1 MKWSTTWF
9 VLLLCISITQAQN
22 HINREDIEKDFPY
35 LENLYLDIHQH
46 PELSF
51 HEDRTAS
58 KLANELRKAGFE
70 VTEHVGGTGIVGILK
85 NGPGPVILVRTD
97 LDALP
102 IVEQTG
108 ADYASKVTVKNEQ
121 GNDVGVMHA
130 CGHDVHMTVWT
141 GTARAMAR
149 NKDKWS
155 GTLMF
160 IGQPAEERGGGAR
173 NMLKDGLYQRF
184 MVPDYALA
192 LHVNANLPAGK
203 ISYIPEYAMAN
214 VESMDIDVFGRGGHG
229 AYPHT
234 TIDPVVLA
242 AKIILNIQTIVSRE
256 ISPLEPA
263 VITVGSIHGGTK
275 HNIISDRV
283 HLQLTLRSYTEA
295 TRQGIVQKIKRIC
308 KGEAIAAGLPENLWP
323 KVTLADEF
331 TPALYNNPDLI
342 SKVVASI
349 RSEIGEKNVEQ
360 EKPVMG
366 GEDFA
371 RYGKTDD
378 HVPIFMFGLGAVPVE
393 MYNEYKKEGKTLP
406 SLHSSKFLPDR
417 RPTILTGIEAMSAAL
432 VDLLKK

>member
-1 MKWSTTWF
+1 MKKLIYLSF
-9 VLLLCISITQAQN
+9 CMLLSYGIRGQN
-22 HINREDIEKDFPY
+22 HIPVSDIEADYPE
-35 LENLYLDIHQH
+35 LEKLYLHIHQH

-51 HEDRTAS
+51 HEEKTAAR
-58 KLANELRKAGFE
+58 LAKELRSAGLD
-70 VTEHVGGTGIVGILK
+70 VTEHVEGTGIVGVLK
-85 NGPGPVILVRTD
+85 NGPGPVVLVRTD

-108 ADYASKVTVKNEQ
+108 ADYASKIQVKDEKGNE
-121 GNDVGVMHA
+121 VGVMHA

-141 GTARAMAR
+141 GTARAMAKH
-149 NKDKWS
+149 KDRWK
-155 GTLMF
+155 GTLVF
-160 IGQPAEERGGGAR
+160 IGQPAEERGGGAK
-173 NMLKDGLYQRF
+173 NMLKDGLYKRF
-184 MVPDYALA
+184 PVPDYGIA
-192 LHVNANLPAGK
+192 LHVNSNLEAGK
-203 ISYIPEYAMAN
+203 VSYIPEYAMAN

-242 AKIILNIQTIVSRE
+242 AKIILNIQTIISRE

-283 HLQLTLRSYTEA
+283 HLQLTLRSYTEE

-308 KGEAIAAGLPENLWP
+308 KGEAIAAGLPEDRWP

-331 TPALYNNPDLI
+331 TPALYNDPKLV
-342 SKVVASI
+342 KTVVASLQ
-349 RSEIGEKNVEQ
+349 SELGKENVIL

-371 RYGKTDD
+371 RYGKTKE
-378 HVPIFMFGLGAVPVE
+378 HVPIFMFGLGVVPTQK
-393 MYNEYKKEGKTLP
+393 YKEYKAAGKTLP
-406 SLHSSKFLPDR
+406 SLHSALFLPDR
-417 RPTILTGIEAMSAAL
+417 RPSIITGIRSMTSAL
-432 VDLLKK
+432 TDLMNK